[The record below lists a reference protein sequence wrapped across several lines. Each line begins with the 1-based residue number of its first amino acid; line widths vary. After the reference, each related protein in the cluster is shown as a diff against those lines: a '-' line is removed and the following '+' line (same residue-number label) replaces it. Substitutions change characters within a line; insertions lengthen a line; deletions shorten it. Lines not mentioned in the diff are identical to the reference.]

1 MKIQLTEDDINFLFR
16 DTNCVVIPEWEG
28 GPATI
33 NKTDDGKFYMV
44 RWEEYEPCTDLVDIS
59 DLVDVSLSEGVLL
72 HKDDYSMLYDH
83 WFRTN

>member
-16 DTNCVVIPEWEG
+16 DTNCVVVPEWDG

-44 RWEEYEPCTDLVDIS
+44 RWEEYEPCTDLVAIS
-59 DLVDVSLSEGVLL
+59 DLVDVLCDGVLL
-72 HKDDYSMLYDH
+72 HKDVYSMVYDH
-83 WFRTN
+83 WLRTN